1 MLLEGLLVALVTGAL
16 TDGQRRISGKP
27 RVLGGE
33 PALIEQRAAIGRN
46 PPHMATRGAQAGR
59 YGRRSLPPRVFL
71 SHHAKRSHTEVMP
84 GSEAVTQGVR
94 IEVESRYAPE
104 QSQPFQQHWF
114 FYYTVRISNEGFETV
129 QLVSRHWIITDANG
143 HVEEVKGPGV
153 VGQQPVLAPG
163 ESFEYTSGCPLR
175 TPTGSMHGTYQMVSE
190 DGEGFDVEIARFE
203 LREPYTVH

>member
-1 MLLEGLLVALVTGAL
+1 
-16 TDGQRRISGKP
+16 
-27 RVLGGE
+27 
-33 PALIEQRAAIGRN
+33 
-46 PPHMATRGAQAGR
+46 
-59 YGRRSLPPRVFL
+59 
-71 SHHAKRSHTEVMP
+71 MP
-84 GSEAVTQGVR
+84 GSEAVTQGIR

-114 FYYTVRISNEGFETV
+114 FYYTVRISNESFETV
-129 QLVSRHWIITDANG
+129 QLISRHWIITDGNG

-175 TPTGSMHGTYQMVSE
+175 TPTGSMHGTYQMVNE